1 MLTLALDMWPAF
13 MTSAPMSMRVVNP
26 PYDNTTTHWISGT
39 EDSPLMLKI
48 HDNRSDPDDSTTW
61 RQYRLIRDT
70 CGAPLV
76 AIRFNTEGKRHKP
89 IFHVT
94 RPDSKVPIFTFR
106 PRIDKKWKDFR
117 ADIRINNDTVYMNA
131 RDGSAAFIDVVDP
144 HTRVDML
151 FITTICTLMDLSIME
166 CMAANHLQRL
176 LKWGS
181 ARMPRIFRKRES
193 YQGIERDIPK
203 LWQ

>member
-106 PRIDKKWKDFR
+106 PRIDSLCLFKGCCLCSFWLTFSPRKMEGLPSR
-117 ADIRINNDTVYMNA
+117 HPHQQRHCLYERPRRQRRVH
-131 RDGSAAFIDVVDP
+131 RCRGSSYSGWAP
-144 HTRVDML
+144 HTRADPPPSSE
-151 FITTICTLMDLSIME
+151 IAI
-166 CMAANHLQRL
+166 HLP
-176 LKWGS
+176 S
-181 ARMPRIFRKRES
+181 
-193 YQGIERDIPK
+193 
-203 LWQ
+203 